1 LNESLGQ
8 HVTINIGG
16 KPVEQ
21 KIPLEHKF
29 ITTPLGS
36 QNVYILKQTDEINV
50 KDSLNVIGKVMQRA
64 ECTPVQ
70 DDTNYIQLK
79 REITRQFTEPK
90 RQIKIVTE
98 NFTQRN
104 HFIAKS
110 THMQNVNVY
119 FFLNKKIKFLIY

>member
-1 LNESLGQ
+1 M
-8 HVTINIGG
+8 
-16 KPVEQ
+16 
-21 KIPLEHKF
+21 
-29 ITTPLGS
+29 
-36 QNVYILKQTDEINV
+36 NV

-110 THMQNVNVY
+110 THLQNVN
-119 FFLNKKIKFLIY
+119 IKFF